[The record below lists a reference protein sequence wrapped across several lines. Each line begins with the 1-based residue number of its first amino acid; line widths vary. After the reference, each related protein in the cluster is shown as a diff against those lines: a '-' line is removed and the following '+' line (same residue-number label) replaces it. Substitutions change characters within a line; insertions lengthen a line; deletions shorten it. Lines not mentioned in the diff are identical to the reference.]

1 MTRSTAFVLAAV
13 CALLLAACGSRD
25 AGSGPIVLAPSS
37 MQEAI
42 TEAAHAYAD
51 GGHPAP
57 VVSFAGT
64 PALAR
69 QVLADAPADLF
80 ISADEE
86 WMDRVEQAGKIDRAS
101 RADLA
106 GNGMVLIAPASR
118 AAPLAL
124 TRGGL
129 VRALGEGPLAMA
141 DPESVPAGRYGKAAL
156 EHLGLW
162 PLPRTGQL
170 QRERPRGAGAGR
182 ARTGPARPRLC
193 QRRARFGEGRS
204 GRRPAAGQPPADPL
218 SAGPAG
224 RIEQSGRRRV
234 PRLPA
239 SRPKDEPSCA
249 PTGSPHRDRPGR
261 ARPNGRSSPCRCASA
276 SLRSC

>member
-1 MTRSTAFVLAAV
+1 MTRSTAFVLAAL

-51 GGHPAP
+51 AGHPAP

-80 ISADEE
+80 ISADEA
-86 WMDRVEQAGKIDRAS
+86 WMDRVEQAAKIDRAS

-106 GNGMVLIAPASR
+106 ANGMVLIAPASR

-129 VRALGEGPLAMA
+129 ARALGEGPLAMA

-162 PLPRTGQL
+162 PLPVPVSSSENVRAALALVERGQAPL
-170 QRERPRGAGAGR
+170 GLVYASD
-182 ARTGPARPRLC
+182 AR
-193 QRRARFGEGRS
+193 
-204 GRRPAAGQPPADPL
+204 
-218 SAGPAG
+218 
-224 RIEQSGRRRV
+224 
-234 PRLPA
+234 
-239 SRPKDEPSCA
+239 
-249 PTGSPHRDRPGR
+249 
-261 ARPNGRSSPCRCASA
+261 ASA
-276 SLRSC
+276 KVAVVAALPPGSHPPIRYPLALLAASSNPGGAAFRAFLLSPEGQAILRAHGFTAP